1 MTRIL
6 SGVPEEGEQTLDRS
20 LRPGRLQEFV
30 GQTQLKDNLSVF
42 IQAARIRKEP
52 LDHVLLYG
60 PPGLGKTTLA
70 QIIAV
75 ETGSEIKST
84 SGPAVERP
92 IDLLILLKSLR
103 DGDILFIDEIHR
115 LSRIVEEILYPAM
128 EDFFFD
134 RMPNKGLVNRSTRV
148 ELPRF
153 TLIGATTRGGSISSP
168 MRDRFGIVFHMNF
181 YSAGELKAI
190 VLRSAGILGIAVEDE
205 AARIIAERSRGTPR
219 IANRILK
226 RVRDFAQVLTMGNVD
241 EEVTAGALESLG
253 IDSLG
258 LDDTDRSILRNLILK
273 FRGGPVGIETLAAT
287 VNEEPEN
294 IEEVYE
300 PYLLQ
305 SGFLQKTPRGRMAA
319 PLAYRHL
326 GLPVETGGQE
336 SFL

>member
-1 MTRIL
+1 
-6 SGVPEEGEQTLDRS
+6 
-20 LRPGRLQEFV
+20 V

-92 IDLLILLKSLR
+92 IDLLVLLKSLR

>member
-1 MTRIL
+1 MSRLL
-6 SGVPEEGEQTLDRS
+6 SGTSEEEDRTLEPT
-20 LRPGRLQEFV
+20 LRPRRIEEFI
-30 GQTQLKDNLSVF
+30 GQTQLKENLSVF
-42 IQAARIRKEP
+42 VQAARLRNEA

-70 QIIAV
+70 QIIAN
-75 ETGSEIKST
+75 EAGASIKST

-92 IDLLILLKSLR
+92 IDLLVLLKSLEN
-103 DGDILFIDEIHR
+103 GDILFIDEIHR

-134 RMPNKGLVNRSTRV
+134 RMPNKGLVHRSTRV

-181 YSAGELKAI
+181 YTPEDLKAI
-190 VLRSAGILGIAVEDE
+190 VLRSAGILSIFIEDR
-205 AARIIAERSRGTPR
+205 AAQMIAERARGTPR

-226 RVRDFAQVLTMGNVD
+226 RVRDFAQVLSKGRVD
-241 EEVTAGALESLG
+241 AEVTAKALESLG
-253 IDSLG
+253 IDQLG
-258 LDDTDRSILRNLILK
+258 LDETDRSILRNLILK
-273 FRGGPVGIETLAAT
+273 FRGGPVGLETLAAT
-287 VNEEPEN
+287 VNEEAEN

-305 SGFLQKTPRGRMAA
+305 SGFLQKTSRGRMAA
-319 PLAYRHL
+319 PLAYQHL
-326 GLPVETGGQE
+326 GLPCEGSGQE
-336 SFL
+336 TFL

>member
-6 SGVPEEGEQTLDRS
+6 SGVPEEEDQNLDRS
-20 LRPGRLQEFV
+20 LRPRRIDEFI
-30 GQTQLKDNLSVF
+30 GQTQLKENLSVF
-42 IQAARIRKEP
+42 VQAARLRNEP

-70 QIIAV
+70 QIIAN
-75 ETGSEIKST
+75 EAGASIKST

-92 IDLLILLKSLR
+92 IDLLVLLKSLEN
-103 DGDILFIDEIHR
+103 GDILFIDEIHR

-134 RMPNKGLVNRSTRV
+134 RMPNKGLVHRSTKV

-181 YSAGELKAI
+181 YTPDELKAI
-190 VLRSAGILGIAVEDE
+190 VLRSAGILSISIEERAAQMIAG
-205 AARIIAERSRGTPR
+205 RSRGTPR

-226 RVRDFAQVLTMGNVD
+226 RVRDFAQVLSKGKVD
-241 EEVTAGALESLG
+241 AEVTARALENLG
-253 IDSLG
+253 IDQLG
-258 LDDTDRSILRNLILK
+258 LDETDRSILRNLILK

-287 VNEEPEN
+287 VNEEAEN

-326 GLPVETGGQE
+326 GLPHEGGGQE
-336 SFL
+336 TFL